1 MRCPASMKHD
11 TVSAMP
17 AATSGKADHSNW
29 ICTVCAYLGCSRY
42 EAGHARDHYTE
53 TGHAYSME
61 ISTGRVWDY
70 IED

>member
-1 MRCPASMKHD
+1 MTVEHNPAD
-11 TVSAMP
+11 VIPT
-17 AATSGKADHSNW
+17 ATGKADGHSNW
-29 ICTVCAYLGCSRY
+29 ICTICAYLGCSRY

-61 ISTGRVWDY
+61 IETGRVWDY